1 MDSVRL
7 TFQPE
12 NEWIGELFVE
22 AQVRGFVARGSAWFN
37 RSSIKEFSDRLARY
51 PLAED
56 DRIELV
62 GGVGVSPD
70 GIPEHVR
77 FRLSVRPFGSRGLLL
92 VEVDLSEE
100 TILSGP
106 ADLIQSAS
114 LKFITTYGAVD
125 RFRSSSGALLEGGQE
140 AILYGEG

>member
-7 TFQPE
+7 TFEPE
-12 NEWIGELFVE
+12 NEWSGELFAE
-22 AQVRGFVARGSAWFN
+22 AKVSGFAARGSAWFN
-37 RSSIKEFSDRLARY
+37 RPSIKEFFDGLARY

-77 FRLSVRPFGSRGLLL
+77 LRLSVSPFGSRGLLL
-92 VEVDLSEE
+92 VQVDLSEE
-100 TILSGP
+100 AILSGP

-114 LKFITTYGAVD
+114 LKFITTYGALD
-125 RFRSSSGALLEGGQE
+125 RFRSSSGALLEGGRE
-140 AILYGEG
+140 AVLFGEG